1 MRQLILFLAL
11 LLSSQFASA
20 APKLENIDAAVDLTN
35 QVMKKISSGDLQGG
49 FELVKSYSVVPTA
62 EIDAAL
68 GQAQM
73 QQPVIAARFG
83 KSIGYELIRNDSVG
97 GSLAQIVYLQKFE
110 KHATVWRFILYR
122 GSDGWTI
129 NTFKYVDDLTAAF

>member
-11 LLSSQFASA
+11 FLSSQFASA

-49 FELVKSYSVVPTA
+49 FELLKPYTVVPPA
-62 EIDAAL
+62 EVDAAL
-68 GQAQM
+68 GQAQL

-83 KSIGYELIRNDSVG
+83 KNIGYELIRNDSVG
-97 GSLAQIVYLQKFE
+97 GSLAQIIYLQKFE

-122 GSDGWTI
+122 GNDGWVV
-129 NTFKYVDDLTAAF
+129 NTFKYVDDITAAF